1 MGRKLHITIAK
12 GKTTKKNNNIL
23 NKNKKNIKIK
33 K

>member
-1 MGRKLHITIAK
+1 MGRKLHISIAE
-12 GKTTKKNNNIL
+12 GKTSKINNNIL